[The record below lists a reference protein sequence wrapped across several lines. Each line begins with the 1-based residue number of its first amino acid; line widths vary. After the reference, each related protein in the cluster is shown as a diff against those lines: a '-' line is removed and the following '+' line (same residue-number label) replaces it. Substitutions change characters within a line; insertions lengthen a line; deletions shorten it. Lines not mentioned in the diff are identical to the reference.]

1 MNSVQVTSCAQN
13 RAQTALGGIPNHHET
28 TTQGQLSLVAVR
40 YGVVHQMITWRS
52 MSRSVRLPCTR
63 SGSRHGTALPSW
75 LLLSADARR
84 VRDTHAGK
92 TIGRPLQR
100 HLPSEFLLR
109 SKSRGQT
116 RASSGIGLGPGPL
129 LHVEQEESRASG
141 SASRSIPVAKSS
153 VSWLEVAR
161 S

>member
-1 MNSVQVTSCAQN
+1 
-13 RAQTALGGIPNHHET
+13 
-28 TTQGQLSLVAVR
+28 
-40 YGVVHQMITWRS
+40 

-84 VRDTHAGK
+84 VRDTHASK

-116 RASSGIGLGPGPL
+116 RASSGIGLGPGL
-129 LHVEQEESRASG
+129 FYTWSRKKVARLEARVGVNSRREVQRLVAESRAEL
-141 SASRSIPVAKSS
+141 SATNELEAVVSQSRKNDVRVDEALAYQSPIT
-153 VSWLEVAR
+153 
-161 S
+161 